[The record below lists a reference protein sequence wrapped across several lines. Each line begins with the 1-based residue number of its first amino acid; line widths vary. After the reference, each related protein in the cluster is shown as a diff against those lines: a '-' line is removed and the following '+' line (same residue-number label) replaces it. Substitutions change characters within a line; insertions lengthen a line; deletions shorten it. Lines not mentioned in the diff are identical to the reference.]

1 MVIKM
6 LFKRSI
12 LTVMLLACT
21 LAFVSAFAAAAPIND
36 HTGTADNGGYVVS
49 PAKSVNGNAGILT
62 IYDTIKQG
70 ETDWHYTII
79 SDYYMTLNV
88 DLNWGNS
95 ANSLQLTIYSPDN
108 HVFGPYYDSDDGIID
123 GRINLDIYNPN
134 GIAQGTWSYNVYG
147 YRVSGVQSYSI

>member
-49 PAKSVNGNAGILT
+49 PAKSVKWKCRHPDDIR
-62 IYDTIKQG
+62 YDKTG
-70 ETDWHYTII
+70 GD
-79 SDYYMTLNV
+79 
-88 DLNWGNS
+88 
-95 ANSLQLTIYSPDN
+95 
-108 HVFGPYYDSDDGIID
+108 
-123 GRINLDIYNPN
+123 
-134 GIAQGTWSYNVYG
+134 
-147 YRVSGVQSYSI
+147 

>member
-1 MVIKM
+1 
-6 LFKRSI
+6 
-12 LTVMLLACT
+12 
-21 LAFVSAFAAAAPIND
+21 
-36 HTGTADNGGYVVS
+36 
-49 PAKSVNGNAGILT
+49 
-62 IYDTIKQG
+62 
-70 ETDWHYTII
+70 
-79 SDYYMTLNV
+79 MTLNV

-147 YRVSGVQSYSI
+147 YRYLAYKVTRYKQYKYILARSTILYYTNAVV